1 MPLSYSCF
9 ISYRRDSV
17 KIAKDFQ
24 DALETE
30 LSLLLNLPVYRDE
43 ERLEGGDFFNSKLE
57 QALCKSACM
66 IMIYI
71 PKYFDEES
79 TYCAREFK
87 AMELLEEGRLNKL
100 REHGVIADSGLII
113 PIIYRGREIVP
124 SYVMNSRNFYDF
136 ETYYL
141 GGKTYKKKEYLLS
154 VKQIAN
160 YIFDRCRELT
170 ALSIDP
176 CNGCDSF
183 SFPEEDELNGWL
195 DELLPPVPVFPGR
208 EA

>member
-17 KIAKDFQ
+17 RIAKDFQ

-43 ERLEGGDFFNSKLE
+43 ERLEGGDFFNNKLE
-57 QALCKSACM
+57 QALCRSACM
-66 IMIYI
+66 VMIYI

-87 AMELLEEGRLNKL
+87 AMELLEEDRLTKL
-100 REHGVIADSGLII
+100 KAHGIVGDSGLII
-113 PIIYRGREIVP
+113 PIIYRGRDFMPV
-124 SYVMNSRNFYDF
+124 YVSGNRNYYDF
-136 ETYYL
+136 ESYYL
-141 GGKTYKKKEYLLS
+141 GGRTYKRKEYLLS

-160 YIFDRCRELT
+160 YIFNRCIELNS
-170 ALSIDP
+170 LSVDP
-176 CNGCDSF
+176 CNGCETF
-183 SFPEEDELNGWL
+183 SLPREEELDGWL
-195 DELLPPVPVFPGR
+195 DELLPPHPIFPGR